1 MVVISRRRVLQSVPA
16 TLVAA
21 VALPTGTAVAAKA
34 TADPLSRSRFAGLVG
49 RTFALADGSASWSAR
64 LDGVSDIVGAPAG
77 SDTRFALL
85 LSSSR
90 AGGADGTYAMSRSG
104 FTATPIFVVAAP
116 DRRSWVATVNRT

>member
-1 MVVISRRRVLQSVPA
+1 MVVITRRRLLQGVP
-16 TLVAA
+16 VAA
-21 VALPTGTAVAAKA
+21 VAVALPAGPAVAAKA

-49 RTFALADGSASWSAR
+49 RTFVLAVGSASWDAR

-77 SDTRFALL
+77 SDTRFALR

-90 AGGADGTYAMSRSG
+90 AGGADGTYAMSRPG

>member
-1 MVVISRRRVLQSVPA
+1 MVVISRRRVLQSVPVG
-16 TLVAA
+16 VAA

-34 TADPLSRSRFAGLVG
+34 PSDPLSRSRFAGLVG
-49 RTFALADGSASWSAR
+49 RTFTLAGGAASWGAR

-104 FTATPIFVVAAP
+104 FTVTPIFVVASP